1 MGKYLSIINSAA
13 VVPGREP
20 QWQEEVPASIKRRDP
35 RIWQMAWLAAS
46 RVLSAADSKANS
58 IITGTALG
66 ALDETKNVLD
76 GVYDTGFSSPRNFI
90 ASVHNSMAG
99 KISLEFKIPG
109 PNLTMCEGQ
118 NSFASAVSAAVL
130 LDSSCFPVL
139 LLVVDERIELL
150 DRIHPYMSRK
160 CSEYLCADWE
170 EAAVA
175 FLLGTAEQNSN
186 TLIRSL
192 GPFPADENDP
202 GKSCREMV
210 LRYLKPGCIIP
221 DNTSTSF
228 VKPAISAF
236 EWLNS
241 SDPNPAAVCSYSPS
255 SKGAAIVELLK
266 K

>member
-1 MGKYLSIINSAA
+1 
-13 VVPGREP
+13 
-20 QWQEEVPASIKRRDP
+20 
-35 RIWQMAWLAAS
+35 
-46 RVLSAADSKANS
+46 
-58 IITGTALG
+58 
-66 ALDETKNVLD
+66 
-76 GVYDTGFSSPRNFI
+76 
-90 ASVHNSMAG
+90 MAG